1 MLSGGNMTNKNKKT
15 NIKINYYYVITV
27 EEGEKKVVDIGRNL
41 HILNSIPEEKRILS
55 DNDGNIQL
63 KKINYDDENKRWEL
77 DFLKNGTDSNF
88 KTTLGDNTE
97 TAEKLED
104 NEFIGYECCAIYD
117 EESKILA
124 IQNNKRSTSFN
135 GIRRFLNHYLYREQ
149 LIEISPI
156 VYKDEYSDISDDDSV
171 IYKQLEFNII
181 DITKIRNLEKNS
193 GEKSIMLLSSI
204 ANDFGALSAK
214 IQLSVGRS
222 NYKLDKGMLRGLK
235 GFFKKNPD
243 KIGNLKMRRYNGDE
257 IRTIDLVNNKI
268 TDEITISTT
277 KDDPKRFSKIID
289 AMNRRFN
296 NSLDDIFKNC
306 ITFMNTNKK

>member
-1 MLSGGNMTNKNKKT
+1 MTNKNKKT

-27 EEGEKKVVDIGRNL
+27 EEGKKKVVDIGVNL
-41 HILNSIPEEKRILS
+41 HELSAMPEEKRILP

-63 KKINYDDENKRWEL
+63 KKIKYDDENKRWEL
-77 DFLKNGTDSNF
+77 DFLKNGIDSNF
-88 KTTLGDNTE
+88 KTTLGDKTE

-124 IQNNKRSTSFN
+124 IQNNRRSISFN
-135 GIRRFLNHYLYREQ
+135 GITRFLNHHLYGNKH
-149 LIEISPI
+149 IEISPI
-156 VYKDEYSDISDDDSV
+156 VYKDEYSDISDNDSV
-171 IYKQLEFNII
+171 VYKQLEFNII
-181 DITKIRNLEKNS
+181 DITKIKDLKKDS

-214 IQLSVGRS
+214 IELSVGRS
-222 NYKLDKGMLRGLK
+222 NYKLDKGMLRGLMS
-235 GFFKKNPD
+235 FFKKNPD

-257 IRTIDLVNNKI
+257 IRTIDLVNNKV
-268 TDEITISTT
+268 TDEISISTT

-289 AMNRRFN
+289 AMNYQFN
-296 NSLDDIFKNC
+296 NSLDNIFENC